1 MSTFALGPLS
11 HMYMTCH
18 ADALRM
24 LQMVPYKIV
33 RANNG
38 DAWVEVSLV
47 PHPARFYTHADSSMR
62 SGVFVMA
69 NARLLCMAATPTSFS
84 GDSSPAQRVCTSP

>member
-1 MSTFALGPLS
+1 
-11 HMYMTCH
+11 MTLRIRRSCMTH
-18 ADALRM
+18 CADALHM

-47 PHPARFYTHADSSMR
+47 RKSLRMKIPACKALCPSLPRHSFVHGCDAHSIIQRQLESCTD
-62 SGVFVMA
+62 GVLISLR
-69 NARLLCMAATPTSFS
+69 AR
-84 GDSSPAQRVCTSP
+84 